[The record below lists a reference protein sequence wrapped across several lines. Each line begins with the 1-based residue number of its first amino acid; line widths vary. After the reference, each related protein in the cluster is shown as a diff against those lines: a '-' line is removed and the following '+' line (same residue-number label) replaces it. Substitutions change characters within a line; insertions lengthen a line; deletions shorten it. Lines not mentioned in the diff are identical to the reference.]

1 MIQKGAMGMPF
12 TDAQRDINTF
22 KVGELVQGFYLV
34 REVSFKS
41 GKNNTRYG
49 DFVLGDRTGQVDAK
63 LWQYGVGEEEKYQPN
78 MLVKVRGRV
87 LAWQGQLQLRIEKIR
102 PATDADDLSLDD
114 FVESA
119 PLSGQE
125 MYEEILSYIEK
136 IADPDLKRLTERIIK
151 QKEEILLYCPGA
163 KSNHH
168 AIKGGL
174 LYHTL
179 TMLKAGEKMCEIYP
193 FLDVGLLFAGVI
205 LHDIAK
211 TEELAT
217 NDLGM
222 VTDYTTEG
230 LLLGHITQGISL
242 VEAAGRTLDIP
253 REKLVLI
260 EHMLLSHHYEP
271 EFGSPRRPMFLE
283 AEMLHFLDM
292 IDTRMYDMK
301 RISDTLQPGEFS
313 ERQWLLHNRRI
324 MKIEDLDE

>member
-1 MIQKGAMGMPF
+1 MPF
-12 TDAQRDINTF
+12 TDEQRDINTF
-22 KVGELVQGFYLV
+22 KVSDPVQGFYLV
-34 REVSFKS
+34 REVSFKT

-49 DFVLGDRTGQVDAK
+49 DFILGDRTGQVDAK
-63 LWQYGVGEEEKYQPN
+63 LWQYGVGEEEKYKPN
-78 MLVKVRGRV
+78 MLIKVRGRV

-102 PATDADDLSLDD
+102 PATDADNLSLDD

-119 PLSGQE
+119 PISGRDMFNQ
-125 MYEEILSYIEK
+125 MLGYAGKIEDK
-136 IADPDLKRLTERIIK
+136 DLRKLTEHLMRE
-151 QKEEILLYCPGA
+151 KEEVLFYCPGA
-163 KSNHH
+163 KANHH

-179 TMLKAGEKMCEIYP
+179 TMLKAGEKMCEVYP
-193 FLDVGLLFAGVI
+193 YLNRDLLYAGVV

-211 TEELAT
+211 TEELKT

-222 VTDYTTEG
+222 VTDYTSEG
-230 LLLGHITQGISL
+230 LLLGHITQGINL
-242 VEAAGRTLDIP
+242 LEAAGRTLDTP
-253 REKLVLI
+253 REKLTLL

-301 RISDTLQPGEFS
+301 RVQDALQPGEFS
-313 ERQWLLHNRRI
+313 ERQWLLHNRRVL
-324 MKIEDLDE
+324 KIE

>member
-1 MIQKGAMGMPF
+1 MPF
-12 TDAQRDINTF
+12 TDEQRDINTF
-22 KVGELVQGFYLV
+22 KVGDLVQGFYLI
-34 REVSFKS
+34 REVAFKT

-63 LWQYGVGEEEKYQPN
+63 LWQYGIGEEEKYKPN
-78 MLVKVRGRV
+78 ILIKARGRV

-102 PATDADDLSLDD
+102 PAGEADNLSLDD

-119 PLSGQE
+119 PLTGRE
-125 MYEEILSYIEK
+125 MYDEIQAYIEK
-136 IADPDLKRLTERIIK
+136 ITDPDLKKLTAHLVK

-179 TMLKAGEKMCEIYP
+179 TMLRGGEKMCEVYP
-193 FLDVGLLFAGVI
+193 FLDAGLLYTGVI

-211 TEELAT
+211 TEELLT

-222 VTDYTTEG
+222 VTDYTAEG
-230 LLLGHITQGISL
+230 LLLGHITQGITL
-242 VEAAGRTLDIP
+242 IDAAGRTLDTP
-253 REKLVLI
+253 REKVILV

-301 RISDTLQPGEFS
+301 RITDSLQPGEFS

-324 MKIEDLDE
+324 MKIEELND

>member
-1 MIQKGAMGMPF
+1 MPF
-12 TDAQRDINTF
+12 TDEQRDINTF
-22 KVGELVQGFYLV
+22 RTGDLVQGYYLV
-34 REVSFKS
+34 REVAFKS

-63 LWQYGVGEEEKYQPN
+63 LWQYGIGEEDKYQIN
-78 MLVKVRGRV
+78 TLVKVRGRV

-102 PATDADDLSLDD
+102 PATEADGMAIDD

-119 PLSGQE
+119 PESGRS
-125 MYEEILSYIEK
+125 MYDQLLVYAEK
-136 IADPDLKRLTERIIK
+136 ITDKDLKALTLHLLR

-168 AIKGGL
+168 SIKGGL

-179 TMLKAGEKMCEIYP
+179 TMLKAGEKLCEVYT
-193 FLDVGLLFAGVI
+193 FLDTSILFTGVI

-211 TEELAT
+211 TEELKT

-222 VTDYTTEG
+222 VEDYTAEG

-242 VEAAGRTLDIP
+242 LEAAGQALDTP

-292 IDTRMYDMK
+292 IDTRLYDMK
-301 RISDTLQPGEFS
+301 RVINSLEPGEFS

-324 MKIEDLDE
+324 LKIE

>member
-1 MIQKGAMGMPF
+1 MPF
-12 TDAQRDINTF
+12 TDEQRDINTF
-22 KVGELVQGFYLV
+22 KVSDLVQGFYLV
-34 REVSFKS
+34 REVSFKT

-49 DFVLGDRTGQVDAK
+49 DFILGDRTGQVDAK
-63 LWQYGVGEEEKYQPN
+63 LWQYGVGEEEKYKPN
-78 MLVKVRGRV
+78 ILVKVRGRV

-102 PATDADDLSLDD
+102 PATEADNLSLDD

-119 PLSGQE
+119 PESGRDMFNQ
-125 MYEEILSYIEK
+125 MLGYAGKIEDK
-136 IADPDLKRLTERIIK
+136 DLKKLTEHLMRE
-151 QKEEILLYCPGA
+151 KEEVLLYCPGA
-163 KSNHH
+163 KANHH

-179 TMLKAGEKMCEIYP
+179 TMLKAGEKMCEVYP
-193 FLDVGLLFAGVI
+193 YLNRDLLYAGIV

-211 TEELAT
+211 TEELKT

-222 VTDYTTEG
+222 VTDYTSEG

-242 VEAAGRTLDIP
+242 LEAAGRTLDTP
-253 REKLVLI
+253 REKLTLL

-301 RISDTLQPGEFS
+301 RVQDALQPGEFS
-313 ERQWLLHNRRI
+313 ERQWLLHNRRVL
-324 MKIEDLDE
+324 KIE